1 MNLYEI
7 EQFYRQGKS
16 LSEINEIYQEGL
28 SEVKEDE
35 QLAVWKQV
43 CVFANFEMI
52 DQLINIGWRAMG
64 VEDPYGNTLLHL
76 MAEPIND
83 SYVMPE
89 GRIYETTKRLLANK
103 ISPMRKNANGET
115 ALMIGAKSGY
125 HEMLQFF
132 HENGIKID
140 WVNSEGNT
148 LLHLAA
154 QSSSRFVSD
163 LSKET
168 KLDQFIRFVSMGM
181 EYGLNPSQKNNY
193 GETAV
198 DFAIRYNSKIIGAML
213 NGLDLANQELAP
225 LFIET
230 GGKDV
235 FQACITKDLAALD
248 SLIKLGANL
257 NEEYDK
263 EGDRYAKMLPL
274 SIAVT
279 LHDFEIVDLLLKSGA
294 DPQLIGSKSWHPL
307 RYLYT
312 TEAEINT
319 SFNDFEN
326 KNFQKI
332 LKSFVTAGFDL
343 DSLVDDDEHTIL
355 TISAKHADRLQLHN
369 GNSTAKSIIQEAV
382 YLNADVNK
390 TNRDGVSALMYL
402 CVTDLRRSENELLML
417 LEQGALVDLKD
428 KDGKTALIYATN
440 NSDKSTAK
448 TYCELLDQFGNIIAD
463 AVDNSE
469 KSALDYAVE
478 RDNENLVAWLLERQ

>member
-1 MNLYEI
+1 
-7 EQFYRQGKS
+7 
-16 LSEINEIYQEGL
+16 
-28 SEVKEDE
+28 
-35 QLAVWKQV
+35 
-43 CVFANFEMI
+43 
-52 DQLINIGWRAMG
+52 
-64 VEDPYGNTLLHL
+64 
-76 MAEPIND
+76 
-83 SYVMPE
+83 
-89 GRIYETTKRLLANK
+89 
-103 ISPMRKNANGET
+103 
-115 ALMIGAKSGY
+115 
-125 HEMLQFF
+125 
-132 HENGIKID
+132 
-140 WVNSEGNT
+140 VNSEGNT